1 MTVKQQQ
8 LLLSFLG
15 YDLGKIDGISGPK
28 TQDAIRKFQNDYGI
42 SANSIWNAQTEAKA
56 REVIGNPAMEKRQEN
71 ISIVN
76 KPVVNNSTT
85 GDAFWDGLKFF
96 TKDEFRCPCGKCGGF
111 PVEPNHQLVL
121 LVEEM
126 RKAFG
131 RPIIIVPPDG
141 HSGGSGVRCRAYNA
155 TLSGSASNSRHIDGK
170 AADFSSPGTPAT
182 TIEAYLTKLKNDG
195 KIRYWYKISA
205 GSYHMDVI

>member
-8 LLLSFLG
+8 CLLCCLG
-15 YDLGKIDGISGPK
+15 YYNGIINGVSSSQLK
-28 TQDAIRKFQNDYGI
+28 SAIRKFQEDYHIGI
-42 SANSIWNAQTEAKA
+42 DGIWGPQTEGKI
-56 REVIGNPAMEKRQEN
+56 REVIGNPEIEKKQEN
-71 ISIVN
+71 TT
-76 KPVVNNSTT
+76 VVNNSTT
-85 GDAFWDGLKFF
+85 DDVFWNSLKFF

-121 LVEEM
+121 IVEEM

-155 TLSGSASNSRHIDGK
+155 TLSGSVSNSRHVDGK
-170 AADFSSPGTPAT
+170 AVDFSSPGTSAA
-182 TIEAYLTKLKNDG
+182 TIEAYLTKLKNSG
-195 KIRYWYKISA
+195 KIRYWYRISA
-205 GSYHMDVI
+205 GSYHMDVL